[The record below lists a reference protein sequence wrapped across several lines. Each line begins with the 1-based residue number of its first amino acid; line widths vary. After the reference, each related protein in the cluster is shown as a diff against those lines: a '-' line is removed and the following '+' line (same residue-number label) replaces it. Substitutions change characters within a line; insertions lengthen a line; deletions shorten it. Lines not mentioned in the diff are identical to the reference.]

1 MCEPTTIAIASF
13 GLSVLQQEQQYRAQ
27 KDQAAAQELKNK
39 EARKSANRAYL
50 SDLNELDR
58 IKDNELRDAAK
69 EKEGKSLELL
79 KKQDS
84 ALLKGLESGNQNVE
98 ALLRDIG
105 FDYQP
110 TFSMLSDKQE
120 DANISN
126 IFGQDDEYSA
136 MRRSYNKLPDV
147 FQPSKAGLLIG
158 IGSSAVGSYSNLVSG
173 KYGKSKSSDLNPTST
188 EQYNKDTYGMSVNSQ
203 RALRGNY

>member
-84 ALLKGLESGNQNVE
+84 ALLKG
-98 ALLRDIG
+98 
-105 FDYQP
+105 
-110 TFSMLSDKQE
+110 
-120 DANISN
+120 
-126 IFGQDDEYSA
+126 
-136 MRRSYNKLPDV
+136 
-147 FQPSKAGLLIG
+147 
-158 IGSSAVGSYSNLVSG
+158 
-173 KYGKSKSSDLNPTST
+173 
-188 EQYNKDTYGMSVNSQ
+188 
-203 RALRGNY
+203 